1 MLTTVR
7 VGGVEVVRR
16 FLKAPASSGV
26 GMLAAAVA
34 FGGATV
40 GLFVLAEHVR
50 DSGLLGRLLAV
61 IGLNLAGGG
70 ALIVTLLLLMAV
82 LGPNLTAKLFFVPN
96 KMLTPQAVRDLIAK
110 EAAPATVPIAPRQGV
125 LRVIPVKP
133 EWWLDEDASADDAA
147 PVVAVEDVEYRLPG
161 WDPYDVAVSAGVVDV
176 VAWVPRRNGSPG
188 RRVRNSIAVP
198 EGRVGALVFRPSSL
212 PELPGTVES
221 LNSELTGN
229 LSVFRLAV
237 AAAALIGFA
246 YTAWRL
252 ANG

>member
-1 MLTTVR
+1 MDA
-7 VGGVEVVRR
+7 VRR
-16 FLKAPASSGV
+16 YLKTPASSAI

-50 DSGLLGRLLAV
+50 YHGYLGRLVAV
-61 IGLNLAGGG
+61 IGFYFAGGG
-70 ALIVTLLLLMAV
+70 ALIVTLLLLVAG

-96 KMLTPQAVRDLIAK
+96 RMLTPEAVRDLKVK
-110 EAAPATVPIAPRQGV
+110 EAAPGTVPITPRQGV

-133 EWWLDEDASADDAA
+133 EWWLDEDASTHDAA
-147 PVVAVEDVEYRLPG
+147 PVVAVEGIEYRLPG
-161 WDPYDVAVSAGVVDV
+161 WDPYDVAVPAGAVDV

-188 RRVRNSIAVP
+188 RRVRNSIPVP

-212 PELPGTVES
+212 PELPGTVEP
-221 LNSELTGN
+221 LNSELRGT
-229 LSVFRLAV
+229 LSLFRLAL
-237 AAAALIGFA
+237 AAAALIAFV

-252 ANG
+252 TSG